1 MAKKT
6 AFASMT
12 IGELE
17 SALQQN
23 MRELY
28 KARLE
33 SSSGQLKTSHVIRLR
48 RLEIARLKTA
58 LHAKV
63 TPASVTA
70 VLAAP
75 AVKQGSEAPAVSTKR
90 RAKKGATK

>member
-33 SSSGQLKTSHVIRLR
+33 SASGQLKTSHVIRSR

-58 LHAKV
+58 LCAKNAA
-63 TPASVTA
+63 T
-70 VLAAP
+70 AAP
-75 AVKQGSEAPAVSTKR
+75 VAVPAGKGLTVSVKS
-90 RAKKGATK
+90 RAKKGTAK